1 MQTVGG
7 SERTAR
13 GCQDPPT
20 LRSERHPPARGASSH
35 HLWQHLSKVD
45 HVAKGRKRNSGK
57 DRQPWCLS
65 QVCAGFH
72 PGQSLQPRPGA
83 RSSEARVSARP
94 PCGSSRRCCCQ
105 SARISSQRRVM
116 LRYPTFTL
124 DWHWQCDL
132 DRVWD
137 LGTSASVALSA
148 AITLMGS
155 HPWHRAGAYT
165 LLVGDRRLLMGH
177 ELGPSRPR

>member
-1 MQTVGG
+1 MLSTLSYDVQSL
-7 SERTAR
+7 SEKS
-13 GCQDPPT
+13 D
-20 LRSERHPPARGASSH
+20 
-35 HLWQHLSKVD
+35 VV
-45 HVAKGRKRNSGK
+45 HVAQLRKRISGK
-57 DRQPWCLS
+57 DAQPWCLS

-72 PGQSLQPRPGA
+72 PGQSLQPCPGA

-94 PCGSSRRCCCQ
+94 PCGPSRCCCCQ

-124 DWHWQCDL
+124 ERHWQCDL

-137 LGTSASVALSA
+137 LGTSPSIALSA
-148 AITLMGS
+148 AITSRGS

-165 LLVGDRRLLMGH
+165 AAAPPPERIGPRGAPGAAGDETARSEWNVDM
-177 ELGPSRPR
+177 SRAPPA